1 MSISLSGEGSTSS
14 TVLPIERA
22 RSMASS
28 IPRSC
33 GLSHGIDASC
43 AMGTLQHTSLS
54 CSAQKMSAG
63 LGLGSLAAGR
73 SLALRLA
80 PAALCLLLTAAA
92 PGLPLVAVGFGLPA
106 AGLLAV
112 PALKPAWRE
121 AIASAWGMAA
131 ERVGDPA
138 RRGGTRGHSCVR

>member
-1 MSISLSGEGSTSS
+1 
-14 TVLPIERA
+14 
-22 RSMASS
+22 
-28 IPRSC
+28 
-33 GLSHGIDASC
+33 
-43 AMGTLQHTSLS
+43 
-54 CSAQKMSAG
+54 MSAG
-63 LGLGSLAAGR
+63 LGLGSQAAGR

-138 RRGGTRGHSCVR
+138 RRGGEHAVNLPT